1 MKARGVALMLTGAL
15 LLGGCSS
22 LNPFA
27 STAKYPVLKPI
38 ENPIRVTEGWRV
50 RVGDSAKFALQ
61 PVQAGDAVFAAGDES
76 VSRIEDGR
84 VAWKTQLKTLVSGGV
99 GSDGG
104 LVVVGS
110 PKGEVIALDA
120 ASGQIKWRVA
130 INAEVLAAPSIADGL
145 VVVRSA
151 DSRLFGL
158 DASDGRQRWVYQRAN
173 PPLALRSS
181 AGVLLG
187 TNAILAGFP
196 GGKLAAINPSNGSLM
211 WEGTV
216 AVPRGATELE
226 RVADITSLPVIGP
239 RATCAVA
246 YQGRV
251 ACFDMGDG
259 STLWTR
265 DISSSKGLDIDDNH
279 VVVTDDKGAILA
291 LDLSTGASIWK
302 QDQLAGR
309 DVGRPRIVNDYVL
322 VGDLEG
328 YVHVLRKED
337 GHVVGRLRVASSP
350 IVADMQRTGNGV
362 IVQTRDGNVAAI
374 GVQ

>member
-1 MKARGVALMLTGAL
+1 MLTSAL

-27 STAKYPVLKPI
+27 SSAKYPALKPI
-38 ENPIRVTEGWRV
+38 DNPIQVTEIWRA
-50 RVGDSAKFALQ
+50 RVGDSPKFALQ
-61 PVQAGDAVFAAGDES
+61 PVQAGGAVFAAGDEA

-84 VAWKTQLKTLVSGGV
+84 MTWKTSLKSVISGGV
-99 GSDGG
+99 GSDGS

-120 ASGQIKWRVA
+120 VNGEIKWRVP
-130 INAEVLAAPSIADGL
+130 INAEVLAAPSVSDGL

-158 DASDGRQRWVYQRAN
+158 NAADGGLRWVYQRAN

-187 TNAILAGFP
+187 TNAILVGFP
-196 GGKLAAINPSNGSLM
+196 GGKLAAVNPSNGSLM

-251 ACFDMGDG
+251 ACFDMNDG

-265 DISSSKGLDIDDNH
+265 DISSSKGLDTDDSH
-279 VVVTDDKGAILA
+279 VVVTDDKGAIIA

-302 QDQLAGR
+302 QDLLAGR
-309 DVGRPRIVNDYVL
+309 DVGRPRIVNDYVV

-350 IVADMQRTGNGV
+350 IVADMQRTSSGV
-362 IVQTRDGNVAAI
+362 IVQTRDGHVTAI
-374 GVQ
+374 AVH